1 MKKGIQP
8 SGMITRRKILS
19 VAMKLFLEKGYE
31 GTTAKEVAD
40 MAGIIS
46 GSPFFQFGNKEGVLL
61 DLVRQMFD
69 GQFATA
75 DALAGKN
82 ADPLLVYALETALQ
96 LHIAEMSDT
105 LRELYVTAYTL
116 PRTAAYI
123 YENMTDKI
131 EAIFS
136 PYLAGS
142 EKNDFYELEIAAAG
156 VMRGFMARHC
166 DLYFTIER
174 KIMRCVSCCFKLYEV
189 PPERYMPAL
198 RQALTV
204 DLAAVAR
211 MMVDKTVREA
221 EADVEAALAVP
232 RPERRAKAK
241 DEPAADTPE
250 EKKEEKEE

>member
-19 VAMKLFLEKGYE
+19 VSMKLFLEKGYE

-232 RPERRAKAK
+232 RPERRVKAK
-241 DEPAADTPE
+241 DESAADTPE
-250 EKKEEKEE
+250 EKEEKEK

>member
-8 SGMITRRKILS
+8 SGMVTRRKILTVS
-19 VAMKLFLEKGYE
+19 MKLFLEKGYE

-40 MAGIIS
+40 MAGIVS

-61 DLVRQMFD
+61 DLVKQMFD

-75 DALAGKN
+75 GMLAGEG
-82 ADPLLVYALETALQ
+82 ADPLLLYALETALQ
-96 LHIAEMSDT
+96 LHIAEMSDP

-116 PRTAAYI
+116 PRTSAYI
-123 YENMTDKI
+123 YENMIDKI

-136 PYLAGS
+136 PYLTGL

-174 KIMRCVSCCFKLYEV
+174 KVMRCLSCCFKLYEV
-189 PPERYMPAL
+189 PREAYMPAL
-198 RQALTV
+198 QQALAV
-204 DLAAVAR
+204 DLASVAR
-211 MMVDKTVREA
+211 MVVDKTVRAA
-221 EADVEAALAVP
+221 EESVEAALAEP
-232 RPERRAKAK
+232 RSERRSRTKSSE
-241 DEPAADTPE
+241 DC
-250 EKKEEKEE
+250 

>member
-8 SGMITRRKILS
+8 SGMVTRRKILTVS
-19 VAMKLFLEKGYE
+19 MKLFLEKGYE

-40 MAGIIS
+40 MAGIVS

-61 DLVRQMFD
+61 DLVKQMFD

-75 DALAGKN
+75 GMLAGEG
-82 ADPLLVYALETALQ
+82 ADPLLLYALETALQ
-96 LHIAEMSDT
+96 LHIAEMSDP

-116 PRTAAYI
+116 PRTSAYI
-123 YENMTDKI
+123 YENMIDKI

-136 PYLAGS
+136 PYLTGL

-174 KIMRCVSCCFKLYEV
+174 KVMRCLSCCFKLYEV
-189 PPERYMPAL
+189 PREIYMPAL
-198 RQALTV
+198 QQALAV
-204 DLAAVAR
+204 DLASVAR
-211 MMVDKTVREA
+211 IVVDKTVRAA
-221 EADVEAALAVP
+221 EEGVEAALAEP
-232 RPERRAKAK
+232 RPERKSRTKSSE
-241 DEPAADTPE
+241 DC
-250 EKKEEKEE
+250 

>member
-96 LHIAEMSDT
+96 LHIAEMSDP

-123 YENMTDKI
+123 YENMSDKI

-250 EKKEEKEE
+250 EKEEEKEE

>member
-8 SGMITRRKILS
+8 SGMLTRRKILTVS
-19 VAMKLFLEKGYE
+19 MKLFLEKGYE

-40 MAGIIS
+40 TAGIVS

-61 DLVRQMFD
+61 DLVKQMFA

-75 DALAGKN
+75 DTLAGAN
-82 ADPLLVYALETALQ
+82 ADPLAVYAMETALQ

-116 PRTAAYI
+116 PRTSAYI

-131 EAIFS
+131 AAIFS
-136 PYLAGS
+136 PYLPGA
-142 EKNDFYELEIAAAG
+142 EKNDFYELEIAASG

-174 KIMRCVSCCFKLYEV
+174 KVMRCLSCCFKLYEV
-189 PPERYMPAL
+189 PAAVYMPIL
-198 RQALTV
+198 ERVRTV

-211 MMVDKTVREA
+211 MVVDKTVREA
-221 EADVEAALAVP
+221 EEGVEAALAMP
-232 RPERRAKAK
+232 RPERKTK
-241 DEPAADTPE
+241 TSGEDC
-250 EKKEEKEE
+250 

>member
-8 SGMITRRKILS
+8 SGMITRRKILTVS
-19 VAMKLFLEKGYE
+19 MKLFLEKGYE

-40 MAGIIS
+40 MAGIVS

-61 DLVRQMFD
+61 DLVRQMFA

-75 DALAGKN
+75 DTLAGEN

-96 LHIAEMSDT
+96 LHIAEMSDP

-116 PRTAAYI
+116 PRTSAYI

-131 EAIFS
+131 AAIFS
-136 PYLAGS
+136 PYLDGS
-142 EKNDFYELEIAAAG
+142 KKNDFYELEIAASG

-174 KIMRCVSCCFKLYEV
+174 KIMRCLSCCFKLYEV
-189 PPERYMPAL
+189 PRDRYMPVL

-204 DLAAVAR
+204 DLASVAR
-211 MMVDKTVREA
+211 MVVDKTVREA
-221 EADVEAALAVP
+221 EASVEAALSEP
-232 RPERRAKAK
+232 RPERRAKTK
-241 DEPAADTPE
+241 DAAESE
-250 EKKEEKEE
+250 EQEE

>member
-8 SGMITRRKILS
+8 SGMVTRRKILTVS
-19 VAMKLFLEKGYE
+19 MKLFLEKGYE

-40 MAGIIS
+40 MAGIVS

-61 DLVRQMFD
+61 DLVKQMFD

-75 DALAGKN
+75 GMLAGEG
-82 ADPLLVYALETALQ
+82 ADPLLLYALETALQ
-96 LHIAEMSDT
+96 LHIAEMSDP

-116 PRTAAYI
+116 PRTSAYI
-123 YENMTDKI
+123 YENMIDKI

-136 PYLAGS
+136 PYLTGL

-174 KIMRCVSCCFKLYEV
+174 KVMRCLSCCFKLYEV
-189 PPERYMPAL
+189 PREAYMPAL
-198 RQALTV
+198 QQALAV
-204 DLAAVAR
+204 DLASVAR
-211 MMVDKTVREA
+211 MVVDKTVRAA
-221 EADVEAALAVP
+221 EESVEAALAEP
-232 RPERRAKAK
+232 RPEQRSRTKSSE
-241 DEPAADTPE
+241 DC
-250 EKKEEKEE
+250 

>member
-8 SGMITRRKILS
+8 SGMVTRRKILS

-31 GTTAKEVAD
+31 KTTAKEVAET
-40 MAGIIS
+40 AGIIS

-61 DLVRQMFD
+61 DLVQKMFH

-75 DALAGKN
+75 GDLAGTT
-82 ADPLLVYALETALQ
+82 ADPLLIYAMETALQ
-96 LHIAEMSDT
+96 LHIAEMSDE

-131 EAIFS
+131 EAFFS
-136 PYLAGS
+136 PYLPDA

-174 KIMRCVSCCFKLYEV
+174 KTVRCLSCCFKLYEV
-189 PPERYMPAL
+189 PREAYMPAL
-198 RQALTV
+198 EKVLSLDLDAIARRVVEKALA
-204 DLAAVAR
+204 D
-211 MMVDKTVREA
+211 A
-221 EADVEAALAVP
+221 EVDVEAALAEPRVP
-232 RPERRAKAK
+232 RKTR
-241 DEPAADTPE
+241 
-250 EKKEEKEE
+250 KKSGEDR

>member
-96 LHIAEMSDT
+96 LHIAEMSDP

-250 EKKEEKEE
+250 EKKEEKEK

>member
-31 GTTAKEVAD
+31 KTTAKEVAET
-40 MAGIIS
+40 AGIIS

-61 DLVRQMFD
+61 DLVKQMFD

-75 DALAGKN
+75 GMLAGEG
-82 ADPLLVYALETALQ
+82 ADPLLLYALETALQ
-96 LHIAEMSDT
+96 LHIAEMSDP

-116 PRTAAYI
+116 PRTSAYI
-123 YENMTDKI
+123 YENMIDKI

-136 PYLAGS
+136 PYLTGL

-174 KIMRCVSCCFKLYEV
+174 KVMRCLSCCFKLYEV
-189 PPERYMPAL
+189 PREIYMPAL
-198 RQALTV
+198 QQALAV
-204 DLAAVAR
+204 DLASVAR
-211 MMVDKTVREA
+211 MVVDKTVRAA
-221 EADVEAALAVP
+221 EEGVEAALAEQ
-232 RPERRAKAK
+232 RPERKSRTKSSAYS
-241 DEPAADTPE
+241 
-250 EKKEEKEE
+250 

>member
-8 SGMITRRKILS
+8 SGMVTRRKILS

-31 GTTAKEVAD
+31 KTTAKEVAET
-40 MAGIIS
+40 AGIIS

-61 DLVRQMFD
+61 DLVQKMFD

-75 DALAGKN
+75 GDLAGTT
-82 ADPLLVYALETALQ
+82 ADPLLIYAMETALQ
-96 LHIAEMSDT
+96 LHIAEMSDE

-123 YENMTDKI
+123 YESMIDKI
-131 EAIFS
+131 EAFFA
-136 PYLAGS
+136 PYLPGA

-174 KIMRCVSCCFKLYEV
+174 KTERCLSCCFKLYEV
-189 PPERYMPAL
+189 PREIYMPAL
-198 RQALTV
+198 QQALTV
-204 DLAAVAR
+204 DLASVAR
-211 MMVDKTVREA
+211 MVVDKTVRAA
-221 EADVEAALAVP
+221 EEGVEAALAEP
-232 RPERRAKAK
+232 RPERKSRTKSSE
-241 DEPAADTPE
+241 DC
-250 EKKEEKEE
+250 

>member
-8 SGMITRRKILS
+8 SGMVTRRKILTVS
-19 VAMKLFLEKGYE
+19 MKLFLEKGYE

-40 MAGIIS
+40 MAGIVS

-61 DLVRQMFD
+61 DLVKQMFD

-75 DALAGKN
+75 GLLAGEG
-82 ADPLLVYALETALQ
+82 ADPLLLYALETALQ
-96 LHIAEMSDT
+96 LHIAEMSDP

-116 PRTAAYI
+116 PRTSAYI
-123 YENMTDKI
+123 YENMIDKI

-136 PYLAGS
+136 PYLTGL

-174 KIMRCVSCCFKLYEV
+174 KVMRCLSCCFKLYEV
-189 PPERYMPAL
+189 PREIYMPAL
-198 RQALTV
+198 QQALAV
-204 DLAAVAR
+204 DLASVAR
-211 MMVDKTVREA
+211 MVVDKTVRAA
-221 EADVEAALAVP
+221 EEGVEAALAEP
-232 RPERRAKAK
+232 RPERKSRTKSSE
-241 DEPAADTPE
+241 DC
-250 EKKEEKEE
+250 

>member
-8 SGMITRRKILS
+8 SGMVTRRKILTVS
-19 VAMKLFLEKGYE
+19 MKLFLEKGYE

-40 MAGIIS
+40 MAGIVS

-61 DLVRQMFD
+61 DLVKQMFD

-75 DALAGKN
+75 GMLAGEG
-82 ADPLLVYALETALQ
+82 ADPLLLYALETALQ
-96 LHIAEMSDT
+96 LHIAEMSDP

-116 PRTAAYI
+116 PRTSAYI
-123 YENMTDKI
+123 YENMIDKI

-136 PYLAGS
+136 PYLTGL

-174 KIMRCVSCCFKLYEV
+174 KVMRCLSCCFKLYEV
-189 PPERYMPAL
+189 PREAYMPAL
-198 RQALTV
+198 QQALAV
-204 DLAAVAR
+204 DLASVAR
-211 MMVDKTVREA
+211 MVVDKTVRAA
-221 EADVEAALAVP
+221 EEGVEAALAEP
-232 RPERRAKAK
+232 RPERKSRTKSSE
-241 DEPAADTPE
+241 DC
-250 EKKEEKEE
+250 

>member
-19 VAMKLFLEKGYE
+19 VSMKLFLEKGYE

>member
-8 SGMITRRKILS
+8 SGMVTRRKILTVS
-19 VAMKLFLEKGYE
+19 MKLFLEKGYD

-40 MAGIIS
+40 MAGIVS

-61 DLVRQMFD
+61 DLVKQMFD

-75 DALAGKN
+75 GMLAGEG
-82 ADPLLVYALETALQ
+82 ADPLLLYALETALQ
-96 LHIAEMSDT
+96 LHIAEMSDP

-116 PRTAAYI
+116 PRTSAYI
-123 YENMTDKI
+123 YENMIDKI

-136 PYLAGS
+136 PYLTGL

-174 KIMRCVSCCFKLYEV
+174 KVMRCLSCCFKLYEV
-189 PPERYMPAL
+189 PREAYMPAL
-198 RQALTV
+198 QQALAV
-204 DLAAVAR
+204 DLASVAR
-211 MMVDKTVREA
+211 MVVDKTVRAA
-221 EADVEAALAVP
+221 EESVEAALAAP
-232 RPERRAKAK
+232 RPERRSRTKSRE
-241 DEPAADTPE
+241 DC
-250 EKKEEKEE
+250 

>member
-8 SGMITRRKILS
+8 SGMVTRRKILTVS
-19 VAMKLFLEKGYE
+19 MKLFLEKGYE

-40 MAGIIS
+40 MAGIVS

-61 DLVRQMFD
+61 DLVKQMFD

-75 DALAGKN
+75 GMLAGEG
-82 ADPLLVYALETALQ
+82 ADPLLLYALETALQ
-96 LHIAEMSDT
+96 LHIAEMSDP

-116 PRTAAYI
+116 PRTSAYI
-123 YENMTDKI
+123 YENMIDKI

-136 PYLAGS
+136 PYLTGL

-174 KIMRCVSCCFKLYEV
+174 KVMRCLSCCFKLYEV
-189 PPERYMPAL
+189 PREIYMPAL
-198 RQALTV
+198 QQALAV
-204 DLAAVAR
+204 DLASVAR
-211 MMVDKTVREA
+211 MVVDKTVRAA
-221 EADVEAALAVP
+221 EEGVEAALAEP
-232 RPERRAKAK
+232 RPERKSRTKSSE
-241 DEPAADTPE
+241 DC
-250 EKKEEKEE
+250 

>member
-8 SGMITRRKILS
+8 SGMVTRGKILTVS
-19 VAMKLFLEKGYE
+19 MKLFLEKGYE

-40 MAGIIS
+40 TAGIVS

-61 DLVRQMFD
+61 DLVKQMFD

-75 DALAGKN
+75 GMLAGEG
-82 ADPLLVYALETALQ
+82 ADPLLLYALETALQ
-96 LHIAEMSDT
+96 LHIAEMSDP

-116 PRTAAYI
+116 PRTSAYI
-123 YENMTDKI
+123 YENMIDKI

-136 PYLAGS
+136 PYLTGL

-174 KIMRCVSCCFKLYEV
+174 KVMRCLSCCFKLYEV
-189 PPERYMPAL
+189 PREIYMPAL
-198 RQALTV
+198 QQALAV
-204 DLAAVAR
+204 DLASVAR
-211 MMVDKTVREA
+211 MVVDKTVRAA
-221 EADVEAALAVP
+221 EEGVEAALAEP
-232 RPERRAKAK
+232 RPERKSRTKSSE
-241 DEPAADTPE
+241 DC
-250 EKKEEKEE
+250 

>member
-19 VAMKLFLEKGYE
+19 VSMKLFLEKGYE

-96 LHIAEMSDT
+96 LHIAEMSDP

-136 PYLAGS
+136 PYLTGL

>member
-8 SGMITRRKILS
+8 SGMVTRRKILTVS
-19 VAMKLFLEKGYE
+19 MKLFLEKGYE

-40 MAGIIS
+40 MAGIVS

-61 DLVRQMFD
+61 DLVKQMFD

-75 DALAGKN
+75 GMLAGEG
-82 ADPLLVYALETALQ
+82 ADPLLLYALETALQ
-96 LHIAEMSDT
+96 LHIAEMSDP

-116 PRTAAYI
+116 PRTSAYI
-123 YENMTDKI
+123 YENMIDKI

-136 PYLAGS
+136 PYLTGL

-174 KIMRCVSCCFKLYEV
+174 KVMRCLSCCFK
-189 PPERYMPAL
+189 R
-198 RQALTV
+198 
-204 DLAAVAR
+204 
-211 MMVDKTVREA
+211 
-221 EADVEAALAVP
+221 
-232 RPERRAKAK
+232 
-241 DEPAADTPE
+241 
-250 EKKEEKEE
+250 

>member
-8 SGMITRRKILS
+8 SGMVTRRKILTVS
-19 VAMKLFLEKGYE
+19 MKLFLEKGYE

-40 MAGIIS
+40 MAGIVS

-61 DLVRQMFD
+61 GLVKQMFD

-75 DALAGKN
+75 GMLAGEG
-82 ADPLLVYALETALQ
+82 ADPLETALQ
-96 LHIAEMSDT
+96 LHIAEMSDP

-116 PRTAAYI
+116 PRTSAYI
-123 YENMTDKI
+123 YENMIDKI

-136 PYLAGS
+136 PYLTGL

-174 KIMRCVSCCFKLYEV
+174 KVMRCLSCCFKLYEV
-189 PPERYMPAL
+189 PREAYMPAL
-198 RQALTV
+198 QQALAV
-204 DLAAVAR
+204 DLASVAR
-211 MMVDKTVREA
+211 MVVDKTVRTA
-221 EADVEAALAVP
+221 EESVEAALAEP
-232 RPERRAKAK
+232 RPERRSRTKSSE
-241 DEPAADTPE
+241 DC
-250 EKKEEKEE
+250 

>member
-8 SGMITRRKILS
+8 SGMVTRRKILTVS
-19 VAMKLFLEKGYE
+19 MKLFLEKGYE

-40 MAGIIS
+40 MAGIVS

-61 DLVRQMFD
+61 DLVKQMFD

-75 DALAGKN
+75 GMLAGEG
-82 ADPLLVYALETALQ
+82 ADPLLLYALETALQ
-96 LHIAEMSDT
+96 LHIAEMSDP

-116 PRTAAYI
+116 PRTSAYI
-123 YENMTDKI
+123 YENMIDKI

-136 PYLAGS
+136 PYLTGL

-174 KIMRCVSCCFKLYEV
+174 KVMRCLSCCFKLYEV
-189 PPERYMPAL
+189 PCEIYMPAL
-198 RQALTV
+198 QQALAV
-204 DLAAVAR
+204 DLASVAR
-211 MMVDKTVREA
+211 MVVDKTVRAA
-221 EADVEAALAVP
+221 EEGVEAALAEP
-232 RPERRAKAK
+232 RPERKSRTKSSE
-241 DEPAADTPE
+241 DC
-250 EKKEEKEE
+250 

>member
-19 VAMKLFLEKGYE
+19 VSMKLFLEKGYA

-40 MAGIIS
+40 TAGVIS
-46 GSPFFQFGNKEGVLL
+46 GAPFFQFGNKEGVLL
-61 DLVRQMFD
+61 DLVKHMFD

-82 ADPLLVYALETALQ
+82 ADPLVVYALETALQ

-116 PRTAAYI
+116 PRTSAYI

-131 EAIFS
+131 AETFAA
-136 PYLAGS
+136 YLPGS
-142 EKNDFYELEIAAAG
+142 EKNDFYELEIAASG

-174 KIMRCVSCCFKLYEV
+174 KVERCLSCCFKLYEV
-189 PPERYMPAL
+189 PSAVYTPI
-198 RQALTV
+198 
-204 DLAAVAR
+204 LAQVSAVNLAEIAR
-211 MMVDKTVREA
+211 MVVDKTVRDA
-221 EADVEAALAVP
+221 EADAEEAIALP
-232 RPERRAKAK
+232 RKTRKPKTDSES
-241 DEPAADTPE
+241 
-250 EKKEEKEE
+250 

>member
-8 SGMITRRKILS
+8 SGMVTRRKILTVS
-19 VAMKLFLEKGYE
+19 MKLFLEKGYE

-40 MAGIIS
+40 TAGIVS

-61 DLVRQMFD
+61 DLVKQMFD

-75 DALAGKN
+75 GMLAGEG
-82 ADPLLVYALETALQ
+82 ADPLLLYALETALQ
-96 LHIAEMSDT
+96 LHIAEMSDP

-116 PRTAAYI
+116 SRTSAYI
-123 YENMTDKI
+123 YENMIDKI

-136 PYLAGS
+136 PYLTGL

-174 KIMRCVSCCFKLYEV
+174 KVMRCLSCCFKLYEV
-189 PPERYMPAL
+189 PREIYMPAL
-198 RQALTV
+198 QQALTV
-204 DLAAVAR
+204 DLASVAR
-211 MMVDKTVREA
+211 MVVDKTVRAA
-221 EADVEAALAVP
+221 EEGVEAALAEP
-232 RPERRAKAK
+232 RPERKSRTKSSE
-241 DEPAADTPE
+241 DC
-250 EKKEEKEE
+250 

>member
-8 SGMITRRKILS
+8 SGMVTRRKILTVS
-19 VAMKLFLEKGYE
+19 MKLFLEKGYE

-40 MAGIIS
+40 MAGIVS

-61 DLVRQMFD
+61 DLVKQMFD

-75 DALAGKN
+75 GMLAGEG
-82 ADPLLVYALETALQ
+82 ADPLLLYALETALQ
-96 LHIAEMSDT
+96 LHIAEMSDP

-116 PRTAAYI
+116 PRTSAYI
-123 YENMTDKI
+123 YENMIDKI

-136 PYLAGS
+136 PYLTGL

-174 KIMRCVSCCFKLYEV
+174 KVMRCLSCCFKLYEV
-189 PPERYMPAL
+189 PREIYMLAL
-198 RQALTV
+198 QQALAV
-204 DLAAVAR
+204 DLASVAR
-211 MMVDKTVREA
+211 MVVDKTVRAA
-221 EADVEAALAVP
+221 EEGVEAALAEP
-232 RPERRAKAK
+232 RPERKSRTKSSE
-241 DEPAADTPE
+241 DC
-250 EKKEEKEE
+250 

>member
-8 SGMITRRKILS
+8 SGMVTRRKILTVS
-19 VAMKLFLEKGYE
+19 MKLFLEKGYE

-40 MAGIIS
+40 TAGIVS

-61 DLVRQMFD
+61 DLVKQMFD

-75 DALAGKN
+75 GKLAGEG
-82 ADPLLVYALETALQ
+82 ADPLLLYALETALQ
-96 LHIAEMSDT
+96 LHIAEMSDP

-116 PRTAAYI
+116 PRTSAYI

-142 EKNDFYELEIAAAG
+142 EKNDYYELEIAAAG

-174 KIMRCVSCCFKLYEV
+174 KIMRCLSCCFKLYEV
-189 PPERYMPAL
+189 PREAYMPAL
-198 RQALTV
+198 QQALAV
-204 DLAAVAR
+204 DLASVAR
-211 MMVDKTVREA
+211 MVVDKTVRAA
-221 EADVEAALAVP
+221 EESVEAALAEP
-232 RPERRAKAK
+232 RPERKSK
-241 DEPAADTPE
+241 TKSSEDC
-250 EKKEEKEE
+250 

>member
-8 SGMITRRKILS
+8 SGMVTRRKILS

-31 GTTAKEVAD
+31 KTTAKEVAET
-40 MAGIIS
+40 AGIIS

-61 DLVRQMFD
+61 DLVQKMFH

-75 DALAGKN
+75 GDLAGTT
-82 ADPLLVYALETALQ
+82 ADPLLIYAMETALQ
-96 LHIAEMSDT
+96 LHIAEMSDE

-123 YENMTDKI
+123 YENMIDKI
-131 EAIFS
+131 EAFFA
-136 PYLAGS
+136 PYLPGA

-174 KIMRCVSCCFKLYEV
+174 KTERCLSCCFKLYEV
-189 PPERYMPAL
+189 PREVYMPAL
-198 RQALTV
+198 QQALAV
-204 DLAAVAR
+204 DLASVAR
-211 MMVDKTVREA
+211 MVVDKTVRAA
-221 EADVEAALAVP
+221 EESVEAALAEP
-232 RPERRAKAK
+232 RPERRSRTKSSE
-241 DEPAADTPE
+241 DC
-250 EKKEEKEE
+250 

>member
-8 SGMITRRKILS
+8 SGMVTRRKILS

-31 GTTAKEVAD
+31 KTTAKEVAET
-40 MAGIIS
+40 AGIIS

-61 DLVRQMFD
+61 DLVQKMFH

-75 DALAGKN
+75 GDLAGTT
-82 ADPLLVYALETALQ
+82 ADPLLIYAMETALQ
-96 LHIAEMSDT
+96 LHIAEMSDE

-123 YENMTDKI
+123 YENMIDKI
-131 EAIFS
+131 EAFFT
-136 PYLAGS
+136 PYLPGA

-174 KIMRCVSCCFKLYEV
+174 KTGRCLSCCFKLYEV
-189 PPERYMPAL
+189 PREAYMPVL
-198 RQALTV
+198 EKVLTL
-204 DLAAVAR
+204 DLASIAKR
-211 MMVDKTVREA
+211 MVEKTLEDA
-221 EADVEAALAVP
+221 EVDVEAALAEPRVP
-232 RPERRAKAK
+232 RKARK
-241 DEPAADTPE
+241 KSE
-250 EKKEEKEE
+250 EEN